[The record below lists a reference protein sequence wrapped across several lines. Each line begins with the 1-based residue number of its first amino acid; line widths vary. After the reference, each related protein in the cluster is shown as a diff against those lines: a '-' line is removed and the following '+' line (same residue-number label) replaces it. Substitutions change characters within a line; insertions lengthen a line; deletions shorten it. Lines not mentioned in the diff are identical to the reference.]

1 MKKKWL
7 PIVSMIL
14 AFTLLVTA
22 CGGGGADSGN
32 ATQDNNGQNDQS
44 QPVNTSNIT
53 IGAATIGGFWYVL
66 AGALG
71 DEMKKQMNTNMTV
84 IEGGSIANIQGIAN
98 GQFQIGFTNG
108 QNLIEALKGFG
119 GFAQPMSGFSAVA
132 GMYPN
137 VMHIVVRKDSDIQT
151 IEDLKGK
158 RVSPGIKGYGGEI
171 AFQQILEVNGMSYDD
186 LAKVEYV
193 GTDDGV
199 NLLRDGQL
207 DALALL
213 LVTPV
218 PSVQELQA
226 SLGVRLLPLS
236 DDTIAKLREI
246 NEGYYEFTIG
256 KDIYGM
262 DEDVKTVAAETVA
275 LVDEDLPEDFVYN
288 FTKILIENRDRWE
301 DMNAGMKDFNAE
313 YAVSHIPGGLPLHP
327 GAEKYYK
334 EIGVL
339 K

>member
-1 MKKKWL
+1 MKKKWYPFL
-7 PIVSMIL
+7 AIL
-14 AFTLLVTA
+14 MAFSLLVTA
-22 CGGGGADSGN
+22 CGGGGGTDSSP
-32 ATQDNNGQNDQS
+32 APQQDGGEEQAID
-44 QPVNTSNIT
+44 TSNIT

-66 AGALG
+66 SGALG
-71 DEMKKQMNTNMTV
+71 DEMKKQMGTNVTV
-84 IEGGSIANIQGIAN
+84 IEGGSIANIQGIVN

-108 QNLIEALKGFG
+108 QNLIEALQGFG
-119 GFAQPMSGFSAVA
+119 GFSEPMSGFSAVA
-132 GMYPN
+132 SLYPN
-137 VMHIVVRKDSDIQT
+137 VMHLVVREDSDIHSV
-151 IEDLKGK
+151 EDLKGK

-171 AFQQILEVNGMSYDD
+171 AFQQILEAYGMSYDD

-218 PSVQELQA
+218 PAVQELQA

-236 DDTIAKLREI
+236 DEAIAKLREI
-246 NEGYYEFTIG
+246 NEGYYEFTIT
-256 KDIYGM
+256 KDTYGM
-262 DEDVKTVAAETVA
+262 NEDVKTVAAETIA
-275 LVDEDLPEDFVYN
+275 LVDDDLPEDFVYN
-288 FTKILIENRDRWE
+288 FTKILVENRDRWE
-301 DMNAGMKDFNAE
+301 SMNAGMKDFDAE
-313 YAVSHIPGGLPLHP
+313 YAVSRIPGGLPFHP

-339 K
+339 E